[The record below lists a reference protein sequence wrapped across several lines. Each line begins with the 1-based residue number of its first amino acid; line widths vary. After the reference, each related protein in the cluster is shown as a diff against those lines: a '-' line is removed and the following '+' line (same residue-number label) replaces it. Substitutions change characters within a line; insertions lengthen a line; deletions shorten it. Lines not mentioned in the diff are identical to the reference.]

1 MEQSSK
7 NENIISETC
16 DIVRNGIVME
26 KNNVE
31 ERLVINLSL
40 WYKTKKKLEIKNE
53 QLMNQNLKKFH
64 NERKLW
70 KLEGRNALCR

>member
-1 MEQSSK
+1 
-7 NENIISETC
+7 
-16 DIVRNGIVME
+16 ME

>member
-40 WYKTKKKLEIKNE
+40 WYKTKKKIGN
-53 QLMNQNLKKFH
+53 
-64 NERKLW
+64 
-70 KLEGRNALCR
+70 